1 EWQKDLEDPKE
12 FLETVKIDLF
22 ADEVYVFTP
31 KGEVKS
37 FPKGATPLDF
47 AYAVHTEVGHH
58 CSGAKVNGQI
68 VPLKYQMRN
77 GDIIEIITSPN
88 QRPKQDWLQ
97 FVVSSRARTK
107 IRHFVRK
114 EQRER
119 SRVIGRQLLEKAF
132 KKASLNLTKL
142 EKSQK
147 LNEIIQEMKYQDLDE
162 VLMNIGLG
170 EPQ

>member
-1 EWQKDLEDPKE
+1 
-12 FLETVKIDLF
+12 
-22 ADEVYVFTP
+22 
-31 KGEVKS
+31 
-37 FPKGATPLDF
+37 
-47 AYAVHTEVGHH
+47 
-58 CSGAKVNGQI
+58 
-68 VPLKYQMRN
+68 
-77 GDIIEIITSPN
+77 IEIITSPN

-170 EPQ
+170 KLQTETVITRFTEDPAKEEAAKEGPIGKIID